1 MYLLC
6 KAEVGKQDKVAEFEG
21 TTGGYNM
28 LNLGTHYTTRIGGIP
43 AQLYARIN
51 NLTNE
56 LAFSHTSFIK
66 EAAPLPGRNITAG
79 LRFIF

>member
-1 MYLLC
+1 
-6 KAEVGKQDKVAEFEG
+6 
-21 TTGGYNM
+21 M
-28 LNLGTHYTTRIGGIP
+28 LNLGTHYTTRIGGVP

-66 EAAPLPGRNITAG
+66 EAAPLAGRNITAG
-79 LRFIF
+79 LRVVF

>member
-1 MYLLC
+1 MV
-6 KAEVGKQDKVAEFEG
+6 EVVRVGKQDRVADFEG
-21 TTGGYNM
+21 RTGGYTM
-28 LNLGTHYTTRIGGIP
+28 VNLGGHYTMRVKGVP

-51 NLTNE
+51 NLTDE